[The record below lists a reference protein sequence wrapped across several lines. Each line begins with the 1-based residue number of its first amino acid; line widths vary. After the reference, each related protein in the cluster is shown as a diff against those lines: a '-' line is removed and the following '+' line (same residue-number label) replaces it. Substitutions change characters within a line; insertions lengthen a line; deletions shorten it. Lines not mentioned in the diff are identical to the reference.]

1 MNKLI
6 LISLATLLTVN
17 ADAGLWGRNKQQ
29 QTPTSG
35 QQAPAPTQVGPQ
47 QGPVQSGV
55 QTIRFE
61 DLRVACETP
70 AKYHNQTAPTN
81 IQIGCQDIQL
91 KWIPDTGKDM
101 SVKTSRQL
109 TVLAYSD
116 KYNVEAVTAILDSP
130 SQSIACPR
138 FKQIAEKIES
148 MRAVTCADIL
158 AFKGSAA
165 DFCAETINGVKGSNP
180 AAAQVMDTGKVVD
193 LCGGAV
199 VQQGVSQGQQ
209 LPQ

>member
-6 LISLATLLTVN
+6 LVSLATLLTIN
-17 ADAGLWGRNKQQ
+17 AEAGLWNRNKQQ
-29 QTPTSG
+29 QTP
-35 QQAPAPTQVGPQ
+35 VGQ
-47 QGPVQSGV
+47 QGPTQGQVGQAPTAGV

-61 DLRVACETP
+61 DLRAACETP

-81 IQIGCQDIQL
+81 IQIGCQDVQL
-91 KWIPDTGKDM
+91 KWIPDAGKDM

-116 KYNVEAVTAILDSP
+116 KYNVEAVTSVLDSAP
-130 SQSIACPR
+130 QAINCPR
-138 FKQIAEKIES
+138 FKQIAEKVES
-148 MRAVTCADIL
+148 MRSVTCADII

-193 LCGGAV
+193 LCGGNV
-199 VQQGVSQGQQ
+199 VQQGPAQGTQI
-209 LPQ
+209 PY